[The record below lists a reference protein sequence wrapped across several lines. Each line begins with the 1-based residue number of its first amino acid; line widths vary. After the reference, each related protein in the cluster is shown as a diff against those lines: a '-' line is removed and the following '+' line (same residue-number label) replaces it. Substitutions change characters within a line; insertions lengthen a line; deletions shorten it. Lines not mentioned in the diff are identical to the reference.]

1 MVCKVQ
7 RHNSQNFLTF
17 FTWNG
22 VSLPVGDP
30 YFNSGL
36 LSVAFTECVT
46 DAGHVCEKF
55 ELTVKG
61 DSAANGSTVGCL
73 LERNSTKVL
82 ADGHVQIM
90 VTDSGSGE
98 CVVLQAKLSP

>member
-22 VSLPVGDP
+22 DLLPVGDP
-30 YFNSGL
+30 HFNSGL
-36 LSVAFTECVT
+36 LSTDFTECVT

-55 ELTVKG
+55 ELIVKG

-73 LERNSTKVL
+73 SKGSSTEVR

-90 VTDSGSGE
+90 VTGSESGE
-98 CVVLQAKLSP
+98 CVVLQAKLLP